1 MAKLFESTW
10 KDGFDYYERYYDDSV
25 KKSFKRKVTTPFEW
39 FEPQSNGI
47 YSYILDSSLKLTKIQ
62 SHNPKEGRDKFG
74 FLDPMYRNIRDN
86 YWNKDLYN
94 LKPRTWYLDIETRSG
109 INSTGFPVPEKAL
122 EEVCLIQIFDSEL
135 NQVIMLGTKDWKFK
149 EKYDLEYETKYI
161 VCKDEIHLFETYF
174 AIFAKLDPLF
184 IYAWNGLGFDYPY
197 LFNRARNLGLDTNK
211 LSNYGKTD
219 LKMSEFQGRIEFK
232 FNAPGHFYIDMMEVY
247 RKFILA
253 PRDSYSLENISN
265 IELDESKVDHSEYPT
280 FDDFYL
286 GNYSI
291 PDDATEEQKNSEIYK
306 AALAGDIELM
316 KELGHSEFCFYG
328 YKDPILIKR
337 LDDKLNFTSLMNMIA
352 EKMGVQVSDTLGT
365 VKSWSQYLLNVAMLD
380 NKIMPIKQDFP
391 DPHVVGGFVKDPI
404 TGKIKWVMS
413 ADVNSMYP
421 LLGMV
426 GFNMSPETFV
436 PKHKLSPELREIVLR
451 LFNNQNESE
460 RFNITDEEFKYVKS
474 ILKRDNVTLGI
485 NGAVFRKDELGI
497 IPRLVQEIYN
507 SRKQAKKVMFKYEV
521 RKVLIKDIIKHYD
534 TNTYNADIQT
544 KEVLEYTED
553 ELRGLELNKLH
564 ELEKEASNGELLWNT
579 KQMTEKIL
587 MNALYG
593 ALANKYFPLF
603 NEEMAAAITGNGRY
617 FIQKKSN
624 YIEAKLQS
632 LIPSEK
638 PYIIYNDTDAA
649 YYHIEPFMAKY
660 QEQNPNLSIDEYV
673 DWADE
678 FEKKIIQPVIQASI
692 DDFAEE
698 LNAYNKEVIG
708 SEREII
714 ADAAIFSAKKKY
726 IARVRDSE
734 GTRYPENDPKIKVM
748 GFEIIKS
755 STPKWSK
762 KYLKSAIPLILDK
775 SEIELKQWIKEI
787 KSNYVKVPI
796 YEISG
801 VSSISNVTYNPS
813 DTDVNGRPKA
823 LTAGTKSAMSYNNYI
838 TNNGLT
844 GRYQKISSGDKAKK
858 IFLRTPN
865 KFNSNLIAFNSD
877 NFCKEISDVIDYD
890 VNFEK
895 TFLNSLQ
902 LMVASLKWNVFK
914 ETAPLDD
921 W

>member
-10 KDGFDYYERYYDDSV
+10 KDGFDYYERYYDDSA
-25 KKSFKRKVTTPFEW
+25 KKSFKRKINLCFEW
-39 FEPQSNGI
+39 YEQSSNGI
-47 YSYILDSSLKLTKIQ
+47 YSYILDSSLKLAKIQ

-74 FLDPMYRNIRDN
+74 FIDPMYRNIRDN
-86 YWNKDLYN
+86 YWNKALYN

-109 INSTGFPVPEKAL
+109 INSEGFPVPEKAL
-122 EEVCLIQIFDSEL
+122 EEVCLIQIFDSFSE
-135 NQVIMLGTKDWKFK
+135 NVIMIGTKDWKFK
-149 EKYDLEYETKYI
+149 NKYNLEYETKYI
-161 VCKDEIHLFETYF
+161 TCENEIQLFETYF
-174 AIFAKLDPLF
+174 KIFSQLDPLY
-184 IYAWNGLGFDYPY
+184 IYAWNGLGFDFPY
-197 LFNRARNLGLDTNK
+197 LFNRIQRLGLDTK
-211 LSNYGKTD
+211 RLSNYGNVS
-219 LKMSEFQGRIEFK
+219 LKMSEFQGKIDFK
-232 FNAPGHFYIDMMEVY
+232 FDAAGHFYIDMMEVY
-247 RKFILA
+247 KKFILA

-265 IELDESKVDHSEYPT
+265 IELGESKVDHSEYPT

-291 PDDATEEQKNSEIYK
+291 PDEPTEEQKNSEIY
-306 AALAGDIELM
+306 AAAIAGDTALM

-365 VKSWSQYLLNVAMLD
+365 VKSWSQYLLNVALLD
-380 NKIMPIKQDFP
+380 NKVMPAKQEFP
-391 DPHVVGGFVKDPI
+391 DPHVVGGYVKDPI

-426 GFNMSPETFV
+426 GFNMSPETYL
-436 PKHKLSPELREIVLR
+436 PRHKLSPELREIVQT
-451 LFNNQNESE
+451 LFNNQNETE
-460 RFNITDEEFKYVKS
+460 RFDIKPEQWDFIKS

-507 SRKQAKKVMFKYEV
+507 SRKQAKKTMFKYEI

-534 TNTYNADIQT
+534 DETPKQELDK
-544 KEVLEYTED
+544 KEVLEYTEF
-553 ELRGLELNKLH
+553 ELSTLTLQDLNELQ
-564 ELEKEASNGELLWNT
+564 KEAENGELLWNT
-579 KQMTEKIL
+579 RQMTEKIL

-593 ALANKYFPLF
+593 ALSNKFFPLF

-624 YIEAKLQS
+624 YIEEKLQS
-632 LIPSEK
+632 LIPSKK

-660 QEQNPNLSIDEYV
+660 QEQHPNLSINEYV
-673 DWADE
+673 DWANE
-678 FEKKIIQPVIQASI
+678 FEKKIIQPVIQKSI

-698 LNAYNKEVIG
+698 LNAYNKDVIG

-714 ADAAIFSAKKKY
+714 ADSAIFSAKKKY

-762 KYLKSAIPLILDK
+762 TRLKEAIPLILDK
-775 SEIELKQWIKEI
+775 SEIELKQWIKQI
-787 KSNYVKVPI
+787 KSEYTKVPI

-801 VSSISNVTYNPS
+801 VSSISNVTYNPNE
-813 DTDVNGRPKA
+813 TDKNGKQKA
-823 LTAGTKSAMSYNNYI
+823 LTSGTKSALAYNNYL
-838 TNNGLT
+838 TNNSLT
-844 GRYQKISSGDKAKK
+844 SKYQKVSSGDKAKR
-858 IFLRTPN
+858 IYIRFPN
-865 KFNSNLIAFNSD
+865 KFNSNIVAFNSD
-877 NFCKEISDVIDYD
+877 NFCKELNGIIDYD
-890 VNFEK
+890 TNFEK

-902 LMVASLKWNVFK
+902 LMVSSLKWNVFK